1 MMPQRSTVASL
12 AISAAYA
19 ILIVLLYF
27 LSPGSSA
34 VFVYQGF

>member
-1 MMPQRSTVASL
+1 MPTKSRSL
-12 AISAAYA
+12 AWSILYAA
-19 ILIVLLYF
+19 IIVLLYF

>member
-1 MMPQRSTVASL
+1 MMPQRSTVVSL

-19 ILIVLLYF
+19 ALIVLVYF
-27 LSPGSSA
+27 LSPGSSG

>member
-1 MMPQRSTVASL
+1 MSLSRLRSFGLPVL
-12 AISAAYA
+12 YGV
-19 ILIVLLYF
+19 LIVLLYF